1 MYTLYMLHEVNVIF
15 INISLWYSFS
25 PVIRFM
31 NPQPMP
37 TKNYL
42 QLILLQTFI
51 TKADSVENNKIL
63 TVYFKI
69 ILYLITNLCI
79 CTIGCIMHVNA
90 YFSDIPFRVVFAL
103 SNTKPI
109 NCITIRDTARPDD

>member
-15 INISLWYSFS
+15 INIFLWYSVL
-25 PVIRFM
+25 PVI
-31 NPQPMP
+31 PQPMS
-37 TKNYL
+37 TKSSL
-42 QLILLQTFI
+42 QLILLQNFI
-51 TKADSVENNKIL
+51 TKVDSVENNKIL

-69 ILYLITNLCI
+69 ILYLITNICI

-90 YFSDIPFRVVFAL
+90 FFSDILFRVLFAL

-109 NCITIRDTARPDD
+109 NYITIRDTARPDD